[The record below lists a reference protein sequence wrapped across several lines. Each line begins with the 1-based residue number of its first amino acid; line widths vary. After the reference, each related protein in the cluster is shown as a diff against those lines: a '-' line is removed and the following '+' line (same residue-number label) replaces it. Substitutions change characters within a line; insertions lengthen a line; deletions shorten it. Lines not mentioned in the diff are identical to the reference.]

1 MSSPASAGGGRERSA
16 FRTQWPARPS
26 RPPGVQ
32 RAPPRPH
39 HGNAPASA
47 YREDALAAGGPPHQ
61 RRSHPLLRRAPQ
73 RGTQGLLRP
82 QPHIPQA
89 SAQPPGPE
97 GLGSSPALL
106 PDALRHTRQ
115 EYLAESGFE
124 VDLNDRK
131 NTGPSPIRFV
141 PLYIEV
147 RKYPHTDVGAFTRP
161 PAAQA
166 VPVKH
171 VTDAASGRGLSTIPK
186 PSTDRLV
193 S

>member
-1 MSSPASAGGGRERSA
+1 M
-16 FRTQWPARPS
+16 
-26 RPPGVQ
+26 
-32 RAPPRPH
+32 
-39 HGNAPASA
+39 
-47 YREDALAAGGPPHQ
+47 
-61 RRSHPLLRRAPQ
+61 
-73 RGTQGLLRP
+73 
-82 QPHIPQA
+82 
-89 SAQPPGPE
+89 
-97 GLGSSPALL
+97 